1 MEPTVTQDLTHPD
14 RSLALGEEERELL
27 LSELDA
33 VLPAL
38 GGERGPAYQA
48 LRESVQR
55 GDVPDH
61 QLPLLEGVVSLALDT
76 GRARLVH
83 RADGERVLTELFRR
97 TPRGRAQTEALAGVN
112 RALGTLRG
120 QPLRNVRVAMRTVGV
135 FTVTVE
141 TDLAG
146 VALSLGRG
154 GVAVDHVSVG
164 GDDG

>member
-1 MEPTVTQDLTHPD
+1 MEPTVAQELGQP
-14 RSLALGEEERELL
+14 RSLALTEEERELL

-38 GGERGPAYQA
+38 GGERGQAYQA
-48 LRESVQR
+48 LRESAQCQ
-55 GDVPDH
+55 DVPVH
-61 QLPLLEGVVSLALDT
+61 QVPLLEGVVSLALDT

-83 RADGERVLTELFRR
+83 RADGERILTELFRR
-97 TPRGRAQTEALAGVN
+97 TPRGRALADALVGVN

-141 TDLAG
+141 TDMAD

-154 GVAVDHVSVG
+154 GVAVEHVSVG
-164 GDDG
+164 GEDG